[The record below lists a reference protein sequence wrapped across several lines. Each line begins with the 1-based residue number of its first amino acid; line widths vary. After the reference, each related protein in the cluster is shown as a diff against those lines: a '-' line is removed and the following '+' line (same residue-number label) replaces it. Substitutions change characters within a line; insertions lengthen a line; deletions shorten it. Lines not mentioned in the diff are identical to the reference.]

1 MQQQLRLFT
10 KEQPQHNEE
19 DRPTAIPIYRVS
31 LVREAT
37 LNHYGQLRSS
47 ADTSQLLHDYLAG
60 ADREHFV
67 VIMVDKKNQTIGI
80 NTVAVGSLDSAI
92 VHPREV
98 FKPAI
103 LANAGALVLGHNHPS
118 GSPAPSTEDMKIT
131 TRLVKAGKI
140 LGIQVLDHVIIGSDS
155 KYYSFAD
162 EGMLDPPE
170 R

>member
-19 DRPTAIPIYRVS
+19 GRPTAIPIYRIS

-47 ADTSQLLHDYLAG
+47 ADTARLLHDYLAG

-98 FKPAI
+98 LCA
-103 LANAGALVLGHNHPS
+103 V
-118 GSPAPSTEDMKIT
+118 
-131 TRLVKAGKI
+131 
-140 LGIQVLDHVIIGSDS
+140 
-155 KYYSFAD
+155 
-162 EGMLDPPE
+162 
-170 R
+170 